1 MGFGEHGGW
10 RIGGRVEISKLEK
23 KILILKNKKNIKIK
37 IDKQNK
43 KFDVVLCKL

>member
-1 MGFGEHGGW
+1 MGVGEPGGGLKFQSW
-10 RIGGRVEISKLEK
+10 K

-43 KFDVVLCKL
+43 KFDVVLCKLQV